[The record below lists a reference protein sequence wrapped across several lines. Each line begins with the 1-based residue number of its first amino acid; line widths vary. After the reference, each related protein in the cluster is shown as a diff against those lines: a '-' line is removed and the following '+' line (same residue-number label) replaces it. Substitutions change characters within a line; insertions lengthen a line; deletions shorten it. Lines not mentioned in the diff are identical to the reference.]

1 MKSIA
6 EGLRQAATHIAE
18 LMDISNEETHQV
30 DPYLLKVVHRR
41 CERTTERIEEY
52 YSLYNH

>member
-30 DPYLLKVVHRR
+30 DPYLLKR
-41 CERTTERIEEY
+41 CERTKERIEEY